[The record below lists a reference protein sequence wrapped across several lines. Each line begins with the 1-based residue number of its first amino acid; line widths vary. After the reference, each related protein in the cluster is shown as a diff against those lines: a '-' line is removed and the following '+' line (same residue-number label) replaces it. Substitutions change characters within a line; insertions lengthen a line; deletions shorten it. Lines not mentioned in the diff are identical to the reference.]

1 MTFEGGV
8 DNWGTL
14 FNIKKDGTGF
24 TKLIDFGG
32 TTTGMNPWGSL
43 ISDGTYVYGLTGGGG
58 TNAFSG
64 VLFKYKMATLS
75 SPKNEFAQNF
85 NLYPNPS
92 NGTFTIEI
100 DQNLMG
106 AKTTI
111 FNLLGQKIKD
121 FELKTTTT
129 HQNLRILS

>member
-1 MTFEGGV
+1 
-8 DNWGTL
+8 
-14 FNIKKDGTGF
+14 
-24 TKLIDFGG
+24 
-32 TTTGMNPWGSL
+32 
-43 ISDGTYVYGLTGGGG
+43 
-58 TNAFSG
+58 
-64 VLFKYKMATLS
+64 MATLS

-129 HQNLRILS
+129 HQNLSKGIYLLQIEKDGNKTTKKLIVN